1 MRLTAFRI
9 QNFRSI
15 VDTGWQSVSPDNITC
30 LIGQNESGKTSVLE
44 GLYVFHSG
52 IITEDVLRSDLSL
65 PEVSCRFAVKKGWLL
80 DMAVN
85 AGPELKQLLA
95 ETETLELTRYW
106 LADFTSSVRVS
117 GEVSEYLD
125 SLEKAWR
132 LYLDEIRSKITEEIN
147 RLAEDENLVSELS
160 QRKREIELSLKEKG
174 GKGFRRGLF
183 GLKSPGSPEK
193 EADIQ
198 QIKSELEDV
207 SGRLEQLGA
216 RMESRVDMATA
227 VAAWKALTGEYE
239 EIEKQL
245 DEVSFKLEERHQMM
259 TLLLKPDD
267 YDDKIWES
275 IIDEFHRLRSE
286 RERLMSEI
294 DRQTAL
300 CGFLMEGNSGEEAML
315 KVKEITGKYR
325 SKYTGEMLGMACIGH
340 TPVFTIFEDFGSLLP
355 NRIDLE
361 DIVAVDSGI
370 EGYKAARNFMKI
382 ARLDYSFFMQPSSR
396 ILKQTIENLNQKLTH
411 NFHDFWQQSVGGKNK
426 IKIQFELEHYSSSH
440 GEKSGKPYI
449 EFWIKDEG
457 ERLYP
462 KQRSRGVRWFLSFY
476 LELQASALG
485 DDKPIV
491 LLVDEPGVSLHARAQ
506 EDVLKVFED
515 ISDKIQIVY
524 TTHSP
529 HLVDVNKLHRVLAV
543 QRDDFENYR
552 SATKIIDPVL
562 LAAATPDTLTPI
574 HSVMGNPFGAGFSD
588 RKANLIVS
596 DTGSYYFLS
605 SILRLSGDKPAFN
618 TVPATSA
625 DSIPSLC
632 NIMIGWG
639 LQFYVLVFDN
649 DDDNRAATI
658 TGSTIFRENSNVTIR
673 FQSPFHAVEDLFS
686 TLDFKKHIVKTREGI
701 TVPNSVYLN
710 DKKLPRSFLASRLL
724 SEINS
729 GTLTA
734 KDFDEES
741 HENFRMLM
749 EKLKALG

>member
-85 AGPELKQLLA
+85 AGPELKELLA

-125 SLEKAWR
+125 SLEKAWK
-132 LYLDEIRSKITEEIN
+132 LYLDEIRSKITEEID

-160 QRKREIELSLKEKG
+160 GRRREIELSLKEKG
-174 GKGFRRGLF
+174 GKGFGRSLF
-183 GLKSPGSPEK
+183 GLKGPGSPEREVK
-193 EADIQ
+193 RQ
-198 QIKSELEDV
+198 NLKSELKDV
-207 SGRLEQLGA
+207 CGQLEQLGV
-216 RMESRVDMATA
+216 RMESRVDLITA
-227 VAAWKALTGEYE
+227 VAAWEALTGEYE

-267 YDDKIWES
+267 YDDKIWET

-315 KVKEITGKYR
+315 KVQEITGKYR
-325 SKYTGEMLGMACIGH
+325 SKYTGEMLGRACFDY

-361 DIVAVDSGI
+361 DIVASDSGI
-370 EGYKAARNFMKI
+370 EGYKAARNFMKL
-382 ARLDYSFFMQPSSR
+382 AKLDYSFFTQPSSR

-426 IKIQFELEHYSSSH
+426 IKIQFELEHYSASH
-440 GEKSGKPYI
+440 GEKSGKPYL

-485 DDKPIV
+485 GDKPIV

-515 ISDKIQIVY
+515 ISDKIHIIY

-529 HLVDVNKLHRVLAV
+529 HLVDINKLHRVLAV

-562 LAAATPDTLTPI
+562 LSAATPDTLTPI
-574 HSVMGNPFGAGFSD
+574 HSVMGNPFGAGFSE

-605 SILRLSGDKPAFN
+605 SILLLSGVEPAFN

-625 DSIPSLC
+625 ESIPSLC

-639 LQFYVLVFDN
+639 LRFYVLVFDN
-649 DDDNRAATI
+649 DEDNKAATF
-658 TGSTIFRENSNVTIR
+658 TGSTIYRENSSVSIK

-686 TLDFKKHIVKTREGI
+686 TLDFKKYIVKTREGI

-710 DKKLPRSFLASRLL
+710 DKKLPRSFMASRLL
-724 SEINS
+724 SEIKS
-729 GTLTA
+729 GIVTA
-734 KDFDEES
+734 KNFDEES
-741 HENFRMLM
+741 HENFRMLID
-749 EKLKALG
+749 KLKELG